1 MADRFRVENGYLKLL
16 PDFEQLLADPR
27 LRPPEGW
34 SARAEDFAEACW
46 RGWHETFALWREE
59 KRLALA
65 ERDAEL
71 LYAALEAERAQRL
84 KLERLLAEQASS
96 PSLVGGVTC

>member
-1 MADRFRVENGYLKLL
+1 MADRFRVENGYVKLL

-34 SARAEDFAEACW
+34 SVRAEDFAEACW

-71 LYAALEAERAQRL
+71 LYTALEAERAQRRQ
-84 KLERLLAEQASS
+84 LEQRLGGQAV
-96 PSLVGGVTC
+96 LR